1 MSRLVTNAIRS
12 TAASSDAMTIDS
24 AGKPSFPNGG
34 VGKLLQVFSTT
45 KTDTFTSSSTSYTD
59 ITGLSVSIT
68 PTRSDSKILIFANV
82 HGIGDGSTQAYLRF
96 MRDSTAICV
105 ATDVG
110 SRVSATL
117 GSMHYDQSNDVNH
130 CSQTFLD
137 SPSTTSSV
145 TYKIQCRTQGSGNIY
160 INRSDTDANDST
172 SGRFTSSITVM
183 EVAA

>member
-1 MSRLVTNAIRS
+1 MSELRTNRIVPRDGLPS
-12 TAASSDAMTIDS
+12 GSS
-24 AGKPSFPNGG
+24 GG
-34 VGKLLQVFSTT
+34 VIQVKSAT
-45 KTDTFTSSSTSYTD
+45 KTDGDFNTSSSSFVD
-59 ITGLSVSIT
+59 VTGLSVSIT
-68 PTRSDSKILIFANV
+68 PTRSDSKILIFASV
-82 HGIGDGSTQAYLRF
+82 HGIGDSSTQAYLRF

-117 GSMHYDQSNDVNH
+117 GSMYYDQSNDVNH